1 MGTLLIHHAA
11 VLVTMD
17 AERREIQEGG
27 LFIRDGVIEQVGPA
41 AALPVTA
48 DEVLNLSG
56 YIVFPGLVNTWP
68 DALLLVQCGVKQRKY
83 SSCWTECELQLC
95 ALARPNHGQVAQYA
109 RQIRQL
115 DDRDR
120 TLHGPYRGF

>member
-56 YIVFPGLVNTWP
+56 YIVFPGLVNTHHHLHQTLTRAVP
-68 DALLLVQCGVKQRKY
+68 AAQDAP
-83 SSCWTECELQLC
+83 
-95 ALARPNHGQVAQYA
+95 ARPDDFA
-109 RQIRQL
+109 RFPRWTSAPHPTNPEDGEI
-115 DDRDR
+115 
-120 TLHGPYRGF
+120 HIP